1 MDIDQESNLCRSVE
15 KPNALLLKRGE
26 GKKDDLLQ
34 CITVEEKER
43 MIDKE

>member
-1 MDIDQESNLCRSVE
+1 MDIDQESNLCRSLE

-34 CITVEEKER
+34 CITDGRKR
-43 MIDKE
+43 KND